1 MLRAG
6 LRSPLSGFRQRNR
19 HRLFHERLQTVSGQL
34 SPTAWLGRV
43 PRNVLLAALGLALVF
58 AWVFWPSISGMAS
71 RWTDAEYS
79 HGYLVP
85 LFSLYLLWRRRDLL
99 GTEPLSPSWWGLAVL
114 TGGLVVRAAGT
125 YIYFDWLATA
135 ALLPCLAGVVLL
147 FGGMKALRW
156 AWPAIAFLAFMI
168 PLPFR
173 VETALA
179 LPLQRMATA
188 ASTFFLQTLG
198 FMAFSEGIVIRM
210 GEVRIGV
217 VEACSG
223 LSMLLIFAAL
233 ATAIVLVV
241 ERPWLDKAV
250 ILLSAIPVALAANIL
265 RITVTGILYK
275 TTSQRLA
282 ELVFHDLAGW
292 LMMPLALGMIWLE
305 LRVLDWVLIPVEDK
319 KPLQI
324 GRFGRR
330 APAVV
335 RPVASTRS

>member
-1 MLRAG
+1 M
-6 LRSPLSGFRQRNR
+6 
-19 HRLFHERLQTVSGQL
+19 TGQL

-43 PRNVLLAALGLALVF
+43 PRNVLLAAAGLALVF
-58 AWVFWPSISGMAS
+58 GWVFWPSITGMAS

-85 LFSLYLLWRRRDLL
+85 LFSLYLLWRRREML
-99 GTEPLSPSWWGLAVL
+99 GTEPLNPSWWGLAVL
-114 TGGLVVRAAGT
+114 AGGLVLRAAGI

-135 ALLPCLAGVVLL
+135 ALLPCLAGVVML
-147 FGGMKALRW
+147 FGGTNALRW
-156 AWPAIAFLAFMI
+156 SWPAIAFLAFMI

-179 LPLQRMATA
+179 LPLQRMATT
-188 ASTFFLQTLG
+188 ASTFVLQTLG

-241 ERPWLDKAV
+241 HRPRLDKAI

-275 TTSQRLA
+275 TTNQRFA

-292 LMMPLALGMIWLE
+292 LMMPLALAMIWLE
-305 LRVLDWVLIPVEDK
+305 LRILDWVLVPVEEK
-319 KPLQI
+319 KPLLV
-324 GRFGRR
+324 GRFERR
-330 APAVV
+330 APAA
-335 RPVASTRS
+335 RPVASTRN